1 MNDISFRL
9 LFVDDEPNILSAL
22 KRLFRSLGYVIYVAE
37 SGEEGLEV
45 LEREPIDL
53 VVSDMRMPGM
63 SGAEFLE
70 KVRSRWPDAVRILLT
85 GYADVSSTI
94 AAINRGEIYRYISKP
109 WDDNDVVL
117 VVRQALER
125 KFLEQEKRRLE
136 ELTRQQNEEL
146 KELNA
151 HLEEKV
157 KERTEALRQTLAS
170 LEKAHEQLK
179 KGYLTSIQVFANLM
193 EMREGTMAGHAR
205 RVAETAHMLARKM
218 GLPGNEAQDVM
229 VAGLL
234 HDIGKI
240 GLPDY
245 LIGKPFTNLT
255 SEERT
260 AVAKH
265 PAKGSAALMA
275 LDQLKGVAKIILCHH
290 ERYDGLGFPEGQS
303 GLAIPLGARI
313 LALAND
319 YDNLLSG
326 YLTARTM
333 NRREALD
340 FVIEARGKRY
350 DPAVVDAFVDAIG
363 KQVEASQVVAEATFT
378 SNQLRPGMVLSRDVA
393 SRDGLL
399 LLAKGHVLE
408 ESLIEQLRSFEKMD
422 GKTLVVHVR
431 ADSVGR

>member
-1 MNDISFRL
+1 MNDVPSRL
-9 LFVDDEPNILSAL
+9 LFVDDEANILSAL
-22 KRLFRSLGYVIYVAE
+22 KRLFRPLGYVIYTAE
-37 SGEEGLEV
+37 SGEAGLEV
-45 LEREPIDL
+45 LAREPIDL
-53 VVSDMRMPGM
+53 VVSDMRMPAM

-70 KVRSRWPDAVRILLT
+70 KVRQRWPDAVRILLT
-85 GYADVSSTI
+85 GYADVASTI

-136 ELTRQQNEEL
+136 ALTRRQNEEL
-146 KELNA
+146 KDLNA

-157 KERTEALRQTLAS
+157 KARTEELRQALTS
-170 LEKAHEQLK
+170 LEQAHEQLK

-218 GLPGNEAQDVM
+218 GFTATEAQDVM

-245 LIGKPFTNLT
+245 LIGKPFPTLT
-255 SEERT
+255 HEERT

-275 LDQLKGVAKIILCHH
+275 LEQLKGAAKIIRGHH

-333 NRREALD
+333 NKREALD

-350 DPAVVDAFVDAIG
+350 DPTVVDAFVEAVS
-363 KQVEASQVVAEATFT
+363 KQVEAAQVVAEATFT
-378 SNQLRPGMVLSRDVA
+378 SNHLRPGMVLTRDVA

-408 ESLIEQLRSFEKMD
+408 DSLIEQLCSFEKAD